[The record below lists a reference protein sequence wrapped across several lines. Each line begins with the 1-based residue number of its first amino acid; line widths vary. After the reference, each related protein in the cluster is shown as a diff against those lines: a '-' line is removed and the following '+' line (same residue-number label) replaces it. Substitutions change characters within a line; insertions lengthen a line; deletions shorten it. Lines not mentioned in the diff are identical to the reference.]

1 MRKLTVGFISI
12 FLFTIS
18 LHSVA
23 LPVRHHFTGV
33 VDGSSFGYEGKTVTG
48 WYEYDFDNYDPN
60 EPALY
65 NFFNYSLSVGDLQIA
80 EGNSREVTAYVNDA
94 GGILQGFS
102 ILGETPFDQASG
114 NGYNMDV
121 FELIFGNLTD
131 ISEDYIPNPATFDLT
146 QFTSGNFQIFGDA
159 DGLLPNQDF
168 GVFWLQGSLTQVS
181 ASHTVPEPSSLMLF
195 ALGLMLVLHRITRV
209 KHR

>member
-65 NFFNYSLSVGDLQIA
+65 NFFNYSLSVGDLQIVEA
-80 EGNSREVTAYVNDA
+80 GSRAVTAYVNDT
-94 GGILQGFS
+94 GGAVLGFTV
-102 ILGETPFDQASG
+102 LGETPFDQASG
-114 NGYNMDV
+114 NGYGMDV
-121 FELIFGNLTD
+121 LALVFGDLSN
-131 ISEDYIPNPATFDLT
+131 IPEDYVPTPSAFDLSGL
-146 QFTSGNFQIFGDA
+146 TSGSFEIYA
-159 DGLLPNQDF
+159 HEYEVLPNQAYDA
-168 GVFWLQGSLTQVS
+168 FWLKGSLTQVS
-181 ASHTVPEPSSLMLF
+181 PSHTVPEPSSLMLF